1 MRSAYMGALR
11 IERRT
16 FRKTVSK
23 IFRDFSLLLSQL
35 SYAPFMGSY
44 SLRLFCL
51 KGSKHSSKKTDEALA
66 LWRIAGSQ
74 LWL

>member
-35 SYAPFMGSY
+35 SYAPFIIYGE
-44 SLRLFCL
+44 LFI
-51 KGSKHSSKKTDEALA
+51 EAVLVE
-66 LWRIAGSQ
+66 GFETQ
-74 LWL
+74 L